1 MEGTI
6 TLENNVAIRD
16 DDLLLD
22 LETLTDDEL
31 AQVGGGTGI
40 FVL

>member
-1 MEGTI
+1 MEATI
-6 TLENNVAIRD
+6 TVAMDVEIRD